1 MVGWLA
7 LEGTGKLSYGSF
19 GCVALSSSSAF
30 DFLEV
35 TDLVLQEPK
44 LVEGASKVTP
54 PTHKLIASLDS
65 AHGVHDVNAVVWCP
79 RSGFEDLMATTGDD
93 GLAKVWKVVPGP

>member
-1 MVGWLA
+1 M
-7 LEGTGKLSYGSF
+7 TGRLSYGSF
-19 GCVALSSSSAF
+19 GCVALSSAF
-30 DFLEV
+30 GFLGV

-93 GLAKVWKVVPGP
+93 GLAKVWKVSPAP